1 MKKKIIILALVIS
14 AVSVFNGYAEI
25 IYMKDGQIIKGDIL
39 REDAAGITVKTKYQ
53 TQIIKKQ
60 HISRIMYGDRDLE
73 EVSILKIDGSIIEG
87 YLVDQDN
94 KQVVIRKE
102 KTSKNEIIIK
112 KSDIKQM
119 SSKSIIPLQTGMSFK
134 VGVFNPLSS
143 KGADFQSSLIF
154 LGSIGLNLTFLKN
167 TRIYIE
173 GGFTKLD
180 ADAGV
185 DVYMQVIPITLNL
198 NYNFNISNF
207 YIIPRVGAGLSM
219 IEFNDGLNQPVQ
231 GYDFTAIGGVG
242 LEYEIIERTLRFGV
256 FSDFVHLREKNA
268 TLNNVM
274 GGVTVSYMF

>member
-1 MKKKIIILALVIS
+1 MKKKIIILALIIF
-14 AVSVFNGYAEI
+14 AGTIFDGFAEI
-25 IYMKDGQIIKGDIL
+25 VYMNDGQIIKGDVL
-39 REDAAGITVKTKYQ
+39 REDDLSITVKTKYQ
-53 TQIIKKQ
+53 TQNIKKK
-60 HISRIMYGDRDLE
+60 HIARIMYGDRDLE
-73 EVSILKIDGSIIEG
+73 EVNILKIDGSIIEG

-94 KQVVIRKE
+94 KQVIIRKE

-143 KGADFQSSLIF
+143 KGANFQSSLIF
-154 LGSIGLNLTFLKN
+154 LGSIGLNLTFIKN
-167 TRIYIE
+167 TRIFIE

-180 ADAGV
+180 SDSGV

-219 IEFNDGLNQPVQ
+219 IEFNDGLNQPTQ

-274 GGVTVSYMF
+274 GGVVISYLF